1 MKRLTY
7 ILIILTAALAT
18 ACQNNGDIGD
28 LYGSWRVD
36 SYTIDGNLQEGR
48 PTQTVFSFQ
57 STVVN
62 VSLITDEY
70 GGYWQRFGTWSETD
84 TEFIFDFTHH
94 DNKNAPGTGMYEAP
108 EWLNFTSDAP
118 MVLHKDQRSSRE
130 MTLSFSDLQGRR
142 HVYVLKKTW

>member
-28 LYGSWRVD
+28 LYGSWRLD

-70 GGYWQRFGTWSETD
+70 GGAWQRFGTWSETD
-84 TEFIFDFTHH
+84 SEFIIDFTHH
-94 DNKNAPGTGMYEAP
+94 DNSNAPGTGTYQAP
-108 EWLNFTSDAP
+108 EWLNFNSDAP
-118 MVLHKDQRSSRE
+118 MVLHKYQRSSRE

-142 HVYVLKKTW
+142 HVYILKKTW